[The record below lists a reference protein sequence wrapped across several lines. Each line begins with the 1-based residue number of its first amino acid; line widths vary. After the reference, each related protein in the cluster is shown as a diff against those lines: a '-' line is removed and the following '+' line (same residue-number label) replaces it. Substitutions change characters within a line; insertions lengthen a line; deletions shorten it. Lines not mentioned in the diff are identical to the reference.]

1 MIRFLLV
8 VAHGLDIEISDYQQ
22 EFRDFNVVVVRETD
36 QFLRVVCEH
45 NPQVIVSL
53 GTVGQFS
60 SLWSLP
66 LWRRCRWLNIPDG
79 NVAAETVRLAALS
92 LLAGTC
98 GGKLF
103 ADEPLVSCV
112 SLDNNPHAIAQNLI
126 QISEN
131 LDYDN
136 LEYLIPEHLF
146 TEVIGL
152 LGHHVVTGSVCK
164 IDWPTELVPLSIIRN
179 VLAATRAQF
188 LWPISSNSKVCRED
202 LLESAVDVMQ
212 RTPGSSAI
220 IGDQPSTN
228 SVLGFLEGNGENPIS
243 HFIFRPDHVLRTVQ
257 FEHDFPLTSLS
268 GLLLS
273 LVADRS
279 TIYIHDE
286 TSIGVTPNSWWSEDD
301 RNHQMILQSS
311 INFVKQIENT

>member
-8 VAHGLDIEISDYQQ
+8 VAHGIDIEISDYQH

-60 SLWSLP
+60 FLWSLP
-66 LWRRCRWLNIPDG
+66 LWRRCRWLNLPDG
-79 NVAAETVRLAALS
+79 NVSAATVRLAALS
-92 LLAGTC
+92 LVAGTC
-98 GGKLF
+98 GGNLF
-103 ADEPLVSCV
+103 ADEPLVSCI
-112 SLDNNPHAIAQNLI
+112 SLDDNPQAVAQNII
-126 QISEN
+126 QMSES

-136 LEYLIPEHLF
+136 LEYLIPGHLF
-146 TEVIGL
+146 AEVIDQ
-152 LGHHVVTGSVCK
+152 LGHHVVIGSICK
-164 IDWPTELVPLSIIRN
+164 IDHQTELAPLSIVRN

-188 LWPISSNSKVCRED
+188 LWPISGNSKVCKENFLYAALD
-202 LLESAVDVMQ
+202 ALQNEA
-212 RTPGSSAI
+212 GSSVI
-220 IGDQPSTN
+220 IGNQPSKK
-228 SVLGFLEGNGENPIS
+228 SVISFLEGNGENPIC
-243 HFIFRPDHVLRTVQ
+243 HFIFRPEHVLRAVQ

-273 LVADRS
+273 LVADKS
-279 TIYIHDE
+279 TVYMHEE
-286 TSIGVTPNSWWSEDD
+286 TSLAVTPNSWWAEDD

-311 INFVKQIENT
+311 INFAKQFENN